1 MINYIPGPTIASGY
15 WRCVPEWSLAGN
27 DKYGDCAFVGLAN
40 LHDLV
45 TAVNGAPEVMSDAE
59 AEHFY
64 SVEAGFIPGDASTDH
79 GETLEKVLR
88 YWSENGW
95 PGDPELKPFEW
106 HAISLAEVPDTIRRY
121 GAAYC
126 WFSLPAKDDE
136 WDFSDDA
143 VTKVIEGSGP
153 HCMLV
158 VDAAPDRSWVVT
170 WGGVREVSAAW
181 MAAYWRGGFAVQHPQ
196 WEMRP

>member
-1 MINYIPGPTIASGY
+1 MSALGY
-15 WRCVPEWSLAGN
+15 WRVVKEWSLGGN

-64 SVEAGFIPGDASTDH
+64 SVEAGFKPGDASTDH
-79 GETLEKVLR
+79 GETLVKVLQ
-88 YWSENGW
+88 YWSDYGW
-95 PGDPELKPFEW
+95 PGDPELKPKEW
-106 HAISLAEVPDTIRRY
+106 HQISFEQIGNTVDRY
-121 GAAYC
+121 GAVYA
-126 WFSLPAKDDE
+126 WFMLPSLDDE
-136 WDFSDDA
+136 WDLSDDA
-143 VTKVIEGSGP
+143 VAKSVLGTGA

-158 VDAAPDRSWVVT
+158 VGDAPDRSWVVT
-170 WGGVREVSAAW
+170 WGRVREVSAAW